1 MVGAALVC
9 GLALPGVGNGSQ
21 LIDRNATGVTLAV
34 NADGQAL
41 VRYRTNGVRR
51 RVLAWGAVDARH
63 PSPRAQQVRLK
74 LDYAGGSRTFGRL
87 ASRPFENECRRYD
100 GPPLRFLVPRAACK
114 APDGSY
120 WALQRWQ
127 PALPNLGFL
136 PWLPRHRAVELHI
149 SHWSGPIA
157 KLEVWTSWVSGGR
170 YHHLFGRLSYRGTPV
185 YGYRSTKFG
194 APTDGYGRL
203 VYLDTFN
210 ARGYRP
216 GWRRENSFVSHNP
229 SGVFCYGFFGR
240 VPGASG
246 YEKPAT
252 WPAGRPR
259 PPGVGDKYR
268 LSVSGPG
275 VTPDVSVVVPGLHDF
290 DPRNPADVAY
300 KQGQE
305 TVLNAIRGG
314 HKLCVRR

>member
-1 MVGAALVC
+1 MF
-9 GLALPGVGNGSQ
+9 GLALPGVGSGSQ
-21 LIDRNATGVTLAV
+21 LIDRNATDVTLAV
-34 NADGQAL
+34 NADGEAL
-41 VRYRTNGVRR
+41 VSYRKNGVRQ

-63 PSPRAQQVRLK
+63 PSPNARQVTLK
-74 LDYAGGSRTFGRL
+74 LDYSGGSRTFGRR
-87 ASRPFENECRRYD
+87 ASRSFENACRRYD
-100 GPPLRFLVPRAACK
+100 GPRLPFLVPGAACK
-114 APDGSY
+114 ASDGSY

-149 SHWSGPIA
+149 SHWTRPVA
-157 KLEVWTSWVSGGR
+157 KLDVWTRWVSGGR
-170 YHHLFGRLSYRGTPV
+170 YHHLFGRLTYRGTPV

-210 ARGYRP
+210 ARSYGR

-229 SGVFCYGFFGR
+229 TGAFCYGLYAR
-240 VPGASG
+240 TPGASG
-246 YEKPAT
+246 YEKPVA

-259 PPGVGDKYR
+259 GPGVGDKYR

-290 DPRNPADVAY
+290 NPRNPADVAY
-300 KQGQE
+300 AQAQE
-305 TVLNAIRGG
+305 AALNAIRGR
-314 HKLCVRR
+314 HKLCVHR